1 MNYTKSLLLLIIASI
16 WMFSCEQDEK
26 PETYYDKF
34 HPGEIW
40 KDNNGVHINAH
51 GGGVLPHKDT
61 YYWYGEHKIEG
72 IEGNFA
78 QVGVHCYSS
87 KDLYNWKDEGIA
99 LEVIKDDPNHDIT
112 KGCIIERPKVVY
124 NKKTNRF
131 VMFFHFEYKDRW
143 YESSRAGVAISDT
156 PTGPF
161 TFVKSY
167 RPNAGVWPQNVMEQ
181 HKDLTNRAEKSYYG
195 GGPGSLPAHA
205 DSVNMLGS
213 HYDVGQMARDQ
224 TVFVDDDGKAY
235 HIYSSESN
243 STIHISLLSDD
254 YLSESGV
261 FYRIFPNSYHEA
273 PALFKHNQTYYM
285 LSSGC
290 TAWEPNEARLSSAP
304 NIFGPWTEIGNP
316 AVGYNKKLDLGPE
329 KTFGGQSTFV
339 LPIQGQKDAFIA
351 MFDIWNPTNAI
362 DGRYAWLPLT
372 FKDNEAQIEWKDEWK
387 Y

>member
-1 MNYTKSLLLLIIASI
+1 
-16 WMFSCEQDEK
+16 
-26 PETYYDKF
+26 
-34 HPGEIW
+34 
-40 KDNNGVHINAH
+40 
-51 GGGVLPHKDT
+51 
-61 YYWYGEHKIEG
+61 
-72 IEGNFA
+72 
-78 QVGVHCYSS
+78 
-87 KDLYNWKDEGIA
+87 
-99 LEVIKDDPNHDIT
+99 
-112 KGCIIERPKVVY
+112 
-124 NKKTNRF
+124 
-131 VMFFHFEYKDRW
+131 
-143 YESSRAGVAISDT
+143 
-156 PTGPF
+156 
-161 TFVKSY
+161 
-167 RPNAGVWPQNVMEQ
+167 MEQ

-261 FYRIFPNSYHEA
+261 FNRIFLNSYHEA

-316 AVGYNKKLDLGPE
+316 AVRYNKKLDLGPK

-339 LPIQGQKDAFIA
+339 LPIQGQKDVFIA
-351 MFDIWNPTNAI
+351 MFDIWNPTSAI

-372 FKDNEAQIEWKDEWK
+372 FKDNETHIEWKDEWK